1 MTNQHQEWLDF
12 AKSVALEAGD
22 IMRKYF
28 GKKPDSHLKANNTIV
43 TVADE
48 EINDLVIK
56 RVTERY
62 PAHDID
68 GEEASQRRGSKYVWA
83 CDPIDGTASFIM
95 GLPVSVFSLALVIDG
110 QPEVGVIYAP
120 FSDHLYWASRG
131 RGAYMNSQPIHVSQ
145 HSLDGRVEMSIDW
158 WPSAPWDVMQVVH
171 DLAYEKDVYVTTVG
185 NTTHAAALVARG
197 EFVASVFVGTKG
209 KNVDI
214 AAAKVIVEEAG
225 GKVTDLF
232 GREQRYDQ
240 DIRGA
245 VLSNGIVHEDIVE
258 AMRKLIE

>member
-1 MTNQHQEWLDF
+1 MADQHQEWLDF

-83 CDPIDGTASFIM
+83 CDPIDGTTSFIM

-110 QPEVGVIYAP
+110 QSEVGVIYAP

-131 RGAYMNSQPIHVSQ
+131 CGVQRVHPGTANLRARGMNWSQSTHIVSCAFAG
-145 HSLDGRVEMSIDW
+145 SL
-158 WPSAPWDVMQVVH
+158 
-171 DLAYEKDVYVTTVG
+171 
-185 NTTHAAALVARG
+185 AAAC
-197 EFVASVFVGTKG
+197 
-209 KNVDI
+209 
-214 AAAKVIVEEAG
+214 
-225 GKVTDLF
+225 LF
-232 GREQRYDQ
+232 
-240 DIRGA
+240 
-245 VLSNGIVHEDIVE
+245 S
-258 AMRKLIE
+258 